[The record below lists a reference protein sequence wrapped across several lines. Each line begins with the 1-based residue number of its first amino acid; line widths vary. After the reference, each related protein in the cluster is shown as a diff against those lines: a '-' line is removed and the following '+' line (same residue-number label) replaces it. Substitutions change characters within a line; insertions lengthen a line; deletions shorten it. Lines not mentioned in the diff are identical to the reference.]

1 MFLVGIISWWYG
13 VGLKGQMQRI
23 RERLAATAG
32 FFSIGQ
38 LFSTLFSPFRQIS
51 ADRINGSAAMQLRAF
66 FDKTLSRVIGA
77 IVRLFTILAGII
89 VLTFQ
94 FIFELIVSIIWVIL
108 PALPVVG
115 LIMFAIGWVPKW
127 M

>member
-13 VGLKGQMQRI
+13 TGWKGQLRRI
-23 RERLAATAG
+23 RDRLSVTAAY
-32 FFSIGQ
+32 FSIGQ

-51 ADRINGSAAMQLRAF
+51 ASKVGGSISVQLHAF
-66 FDKTLSRVIGA
+66 FDQTISRVIGA
-77 IVRLFTILAGII
+77 IVRLGTILAGIF

-94 FIFELIVSIIWVIL
+94 SVIEVIML
-108 PALPVVG
+108 LMWLVLPVFPIAG
-115 LIMFAIGWVPKW
+115 LIMFAIGWVPTW

>member
-13 VGLKGQMQRI
+13 QGWRGQLRRVQQ
-23 RERLAATAG
+23 RLATTVG

-38 LFSTLFSPFRQIS
+38 LLSTLFSPFRQIS
-51 ADRINGSAAMQLRAF
+51 AEKVNGAIGAQLRAF

-77 IVRLFTILAGII
+77 IVRSFTILAGGIVIVFQSVFEAI
-89 VLTFQ
+89 VLAMWLVLPLMPVAG
-94 FIFELIVSIIWVIL
+94 LIV
-108 PALPVVG
+108 
-115 LIMFAIGWVPKW
+115 FAIGWVPEW

>member
-13 VGLKGQMQRI
+13 TGWKGQLRRI
-23 RERLAATAG
+23 RDRLAATAG
-32 FFSIGQ
+32 YFSIGQ

-51 ADRINGSAAMQLRAF
+51 AGSTSGSIATQMRAF

-89 VLTFQ
+89 TLVVQ
-94 FIFELIVSIIWVIL
+94 FIGELIVSIIWLTL
-108 PALPVVG
+108 PIFPVVG
-115 LIMFAIGWVPKW
+115 LIMFVIGWAPKW

>member
-13 VGLKGQMQRI
+13 QGWRGQLSRV
-23 RERLAATAG
+23 RARLAATIG

-51 ADRINGSAAMQLRAF
+51 AGQVSGPVGVQLRAF
-66 FDKTLSRVIGA
+66 FDKTISRFIGA
-77 IVRLFTILAGII
+77 IVRLFTILAGVVILI
-89 VLTFQ
+89 FQ
-94 FIFELIVSIIWVIL
+94 IIFEVIILVIWLIL
-108 PALPVVG
+108 PAFPVIG
-115 LIMFAIGWVPKW
+115 LLLFAIGWVPKW